1 MGVALQEAFRDRL
14 TDSAA
19 AALSLHMTLMTHRE
33 VFGPLLPEGKACLSP
48 QELETIKKV
57 RAVLAPY
64 APALSDSE
72 AVAIIRY
79 FSEKEE

>member
-1 MGVALQEAFRDRL
+1 MRVALQEAFRDRL
-14 TDSAA
+14 TESAT

-33 VFGPLLPEGKACLSP
+33 VFGPLLPEGTGCLSA
-48 QELETIKKV
+48 QERETVGEV

-72 AVAIIRY
+72 AIAIIRY